1 MCLYTIYV
9 YCTYMMYTL
18 HTYIHIYVY
27 IHRHM
32 FMHVCINVNVCILHY
47 IYILYTYFVYNT
59 HIYSYRVQNLNKL
72 RLFFFSNSLS
82 GKSAAILKNIFLVN
96 RNSCLV
102 WSPFEVSELFVM
114 WSQYFSLQCMPES

>member
-1 MCLYTIYV
+1 MFIYYICVLYIYDV
-9 YCTYMMYTL
+9 
-18 HTYIHIYVY
+18 HITYIHSHICIYTQTYVY
-27 IHRHM
+27 ACVYKCECVHIT
-32 FMHVCINVNVCILHY
+32 L
-47 IYILYTYFVYNT
+47 YILYTYFVYNT

-82 GKSAAILKNIFLVN
+82 GKSATILKNIFLVN